1 MTSRFT
7 GRNAIVTG
15 STQGLGRALVERLA
29 DEGLAG
35 AVVTGRNATRGGEVV
50 AELKRRGCVARFI
63 PADLAR
69 SADVQN
75 LVDHAAQ
82 EFGVIHHLANCAAV
96 TDRGSIL
103 DTDVELFDQMMAVN
117 VRAPFQLIQGVA
129 GLARAAGVPAS
140 VVNIGS
146 VVAWG
151 GPEILAPYSISKG
164 ALMTLTRNAAYALM
178 RDRIRVVAVN
188 TGWMDTPGEDVIQR
202 KYHDGGDTWL
212 AEAEATMPFGRLI
225 KTEEIVTTLAFV
237 LSDEAGLM
245 TGSIIDF
252 DQSVRGAGPVPVQA
266 ERL

>member
-1 MTSRFT
+1 MTSRFA
-7 GRNAIVTG
+7 GRNALVTG
-15 STQGLGRALVERLA
+15 STQGLGRALLERLA
-29 DEGLAG
+29 DEGLSG
-35 AVVTGRNATRGGEVV
+35 AIVTGRNAERGAEVV
-50 AELKRRGCVARFI
+50 QSLNQRGCDALFVA
-63 PADLAR
+63 ADLSDPTEVAGLIDNAER
-69 SADVQN
+69 R
-75 LVDHAAQ
+75 
-82 EFGVIHHLANCAAV
+82 FGVVHHLANCAAI

-103 DTDVELFDQMMAVN
+103 DTDVELFDAIMAVN
-117 VRAPFQLIQGVA
+117 VRAPFQLIQGIA
-129 GLARAAGVPAS
+129 RLARAAGVPAS

-188 TGWMDTPGEDVIQR
+188 PGWMDTPGEDLIQR

-212 AEAEATMPFGRLI
+212 AEAEARMPFGRLI
-225 KTEEIVTTLAFV
+225 KTDEIVSTLVFV
-237 LSDEAGLM
+237 LSDEAGMM

-252 DQSVRGAGPVPVQA
+252 DQSVRGAGSAPIQA

>member
-1 MTSRFT
+1 MTSRFS
-7 GRNAIVTG
+7 GRNALVTG

-29 DEGLAG
+29 DEGLSA
-35 AVVTGRNATRGGEVV
+35 AIVTGRNPERGAEVV
-50 AELKRRGCVARFI
+50 ESLDQRGCSAFFVA
-63 PADLAR
+63 ADLSNASQV
-69 SADVQN
+69 SALID
-75 LVDHAAQ
+75 AAKQ
-82 EFGVIHHLANCAAV
+82 RLGVVHHLANCAAL

-103 DTDVELFDQMMAVN
+103 DTDVELFDAMMAVN

-129 GLARAAGVPAS
+129 RLAREAEVPAS

-188 TGWMDTPGEDVIQR
+188 PGWMDTPGEDLIQR

-212 AEAEATMPFGRLI
+212 AEAEATMPFGRLV

-237 LSDEAGLM
+237 LSDDAGLM

-252 DQSVRGAGPVPVQA
+252 DQSVRGAGPVPVQPD
-266 ERL
+266 RI